1 MKKEIIRSQ
10 RLGEEY
16 IRVEHPSGLTILL
29 YPTPKLAST
38 YALFATKYGSIDN
51 SFRRSDES
59 EFVTVPEGIAHYLEH
74 KMFDCKDG
82 DAFSK
87 YAKTGAN
94 ANAYTSFDKTA
105 YLFSCTDH
113 FEESLRILLEFV
125 TEPYFTEASV
135 AKEQGIIGQ
144 EIGMYDDDPDWQVY
158 FNLLGA
164 LYQEHPLR
172 IDIAGT
178 VDTIAKINADL
189 LYRCYDCFYNLHNM
203 VLSVAGNFDPD
214 AALRLCDEILQPA
227 APITVERAHVS
238 EPEAVRTHRVD
249 VSMPVATTMF
259 QVGFKGVSADE
270 KTNYENQI
278 IDEVINEI
286 VAGEGSALYR
296 ELYDQGL
303 INNTFGTEVMC
314 GRDYMALIFGGESKD
329 PDKVYEAICR
339 EFDRLKTEGVSA
351 ADFERCKKAL
361 YGKYIG
367 IFSSSSSIA
376 TVMMETRFFGLGAV
390 DVLEVL
396 SGLTLEQ
403 LEARLRE
410 NVDTARS
417 ALSIVRPMA

>member
-1 MKKEIIRSQ
+1 M
-10 RLGEEY
+10 
-16 IRVEHPSGLTILL
+16 
-29 YPTPKLAST
+29 
-38 YALFATKYGSIDN
+38 
-51 SFRRSDES
+51 
-59 EFVTVPEGIAHYLEH
+59 
-74 KMFDCKDG
+74 
-82 DAFSK
+82 
-87 YAKTGAN
+87 
-94 ANAYTSFDKTA
+94 
-105 YLFSCTDH
+105 
-113 FEESLRILLEFV
+113 
-125 TEPYFTEASV
+125 

-178 VDTIAKINADL
+178 VETIAKINADL
-189 LYRCYDCFYNLHNM
+189 LYRCYDSFYNLHNM
-203 VLSVAGNFDPD
+203 VLSVAGNFDPEV
-214 AALRLCDEILQPA
+214 ALRLCDEILQPA

-259 QVGFKGVSADE
+259 QVGFKGVSVDE

-286 VAGEGSALYR
+286 VAGEGSSLYR

-303 INNTFGTEVMC
+303 INNAFGTEVMC

-329 PDKVYEAICR
+329 PDRVYEAICR

-351 ADFERCKKAL
+351 ADFERCKKSL

-376 TVMMETRFFGLGAV
+376 TVMMETHFFGLGAF

-396 SGLTLEQ
+396 SGLTLEK

>member
-1 MKKEIIRSQ
+1 MS
-10 RLGEEY
+10 
-16 IRVEHPSGLTILL
+16 HPIARRAGMLALTAAMLMPSAGALSDVSSWAQEGVAAAQNAGLAPSSLSNSA
-29 YPTPKLAST
+29 AS
-38 YALFATKYGSIDN
+38 GSIT
-51 SFRRSDES
+51 RA
-59 EFVTVPEGIAHYLEH
+59 EFCAVAL
-74 KMFDCKDG
+74 
-82 DAFSK
+82 
-87 YAKTGAN
+87 
-94 ANAYTSFDKTA
+94 NAYKAVSGKAVYVSGKKPFEDCSDPNVTAA
-105 YLFSCTDH
+105 YL
-113 FEESLRILLEFV
+113 L
-125 TEPYFTEASV
+125 
-135 AKEQGIIGQ
+135 GIIKGRT
-144 EIGMYDDDPDWQVY
+144 
-158 FNLLGA
+158 N
-164 LYQEHPLR
+164 
-172 IDIAGT
+172 
-178 VDTIAKINADL
+178 
-189 LYRCYDCFYNLHNM
+189 
-203 VLSVAGNFDPD
+203 GNFDPD

-227 APITVERAHVS
+227 APITVERAYVS

-376 TVMMETRFFGLGAV
+376 TVMMETHFFGLGAF